1 MPKGHIPAVARAE
14 CDDTS
19 MWPFRRRAATAP
31 APGTAE
37 HFHAEVTACMDA
49 LNRRLP
55 RLTSRYSVPAVA
67 AALTM
72 QTVAALSV
80 CVRDGR
86 MTREEA
92 RQVVLRIGALE
103 FSEADFVD
111 SNE

>member
-1 MPKGHIPAVARAE
+1 
-14 CDDTS
+14 
-19 MWPFRRRAATAP
+19 MWPFRRRATSAP
-31 APGTAE
+31 AVGTVE
-37 HFHAEVTACMDA
+37 QFHAEVTACMDV

-55 RLTSRYSVPAVA
+55 RLTDRYSVPAVA

-86 MTREEA
+86 MTREDA
-92 RQVVLRIGALE
+92 RQLVLRIGALE
-103 FSEADFVD
+103 FEEADFFD